1 MDKYEIKKY
10 LIMLIDTADKIK
22 ELHSHLENV
31 SGEDISIS
39 IIPFF
44 SNEIKKNIEYL
55 NQYTYDIKTCIFTI
69 DDINILAPITD
80 IERTYFALYPT
91 LLDVKLH
98 DKEWGKYS
106 VLCSNLQE
114 IIYLLIKQCNKL
126 KDSNSKHEQI
136 IPNQEEEK
144 KEEQIPINIP
154 ELKSCF
160 KVSFSQEDPKT
171 HVVYFDYLI
180 NDLKEKW
187 NPIDF
192 ARIALIIY
200 ESEKINTT
208 IVPRDFSKW
217 YEKFCKI
224 INCEFDD
231 SYKPCKLKRG
241 RIFNAMKNR
250 LYYL

>member
-1 MDKYEIKKY
+1 MTKLQIQSAIFNLK
-10 LIMLIDTADKIK
+10 MTIDLAKFYHNI
-22 ELHSHLENV
+22 EN
-31 SGEDISIS
+31 
-39 IIPFF
+39 IIPEHRRRFE
-44 SNEIKKNIEYL
+44 EIGENSRLILKYVEE
-55 NQYTYDIKTCIFTI
+55 TGDIKTAKEVTSFV
-69 DDINILAPITD
+69 
-80 IERTYFALYPT
+80 RGWLYY
-91 LLDVKLH
+91 LH
-98 DKEWGKYS
+98 DNEDNLSPMMVSIRECCHNLLRIS
-106 VLCSNLQE
+106 VALKAIEKDNLE
-114 IIYLLIKQCNKL
+114 
-126 KDSNSKHEQI
+126 SKGV
-136 IPNQEEEK
+136 QEEEK

-160 KVSFSQEDPKT
+160 KVSFSQEDPKS

-231 SYKPCKLKRG
+231 SYKPCKLKRC